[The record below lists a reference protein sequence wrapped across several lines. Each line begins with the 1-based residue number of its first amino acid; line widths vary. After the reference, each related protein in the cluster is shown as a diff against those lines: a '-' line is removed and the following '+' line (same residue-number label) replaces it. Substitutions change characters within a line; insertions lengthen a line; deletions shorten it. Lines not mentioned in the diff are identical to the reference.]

1 MDEIA
6 YTSDGAQDART
17 YLPEIGMLWSA
28 WGIGVV
34 AILLTHGGTSIL
46 WCVGV
51 MVALMFLAR
60 SLQIRAEKLVPVDK
74 REGNAAD
81 VVLRGGTTRDRAL
94 RDLAYGS
101 EPMWAAPA
109 SAGRR
114 GRWLLP
120 RHFVIAVTIL
130 GPVSALLGPRL

>member
-6 YTSDGAQDART
+6 YTFDGAQDART

-28 WGIGVV
+28 WVIGMVV
-34 AILLTHGGTSIL
+34 ILLTHGGTPIL
-46 WCVGV
+46 WSVGV
-51 MVALMFLAR
+51 MVAPMFLAR
-60 SLQIRAEKLVPVDK
+60 SLQIRAEKLVPANK

-101 EPMWAAPA
+101 EPMRAALA
-109 SAGRR
+109 SADLS

-120 RHFVIAVTIL
+120 RHFVIAVTFL
-130 GPVSALLGPRL
+130 GLVFALLGPRL